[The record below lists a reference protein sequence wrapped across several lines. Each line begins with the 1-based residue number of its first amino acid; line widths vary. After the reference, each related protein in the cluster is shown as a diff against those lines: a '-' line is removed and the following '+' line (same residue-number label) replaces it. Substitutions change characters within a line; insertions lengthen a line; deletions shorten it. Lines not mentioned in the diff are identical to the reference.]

1 MTKHTL
7 SYGESVL
14 DFQLEQ
20 KPRKGLRISVLPDLS
35 VDVSAPEG
43 AKIDDIIARVRRRA
57 PWILRQIEYFK
68 GFFPKQPP
76 RKYINGES
84 HYYLGRHYR
93 LKIARGSRSEVKLCG
108 KHLVVTSTKSV
119 TSLRVKQLVY
129 EWYGARAEIL
139 FESAMRKAL
148 QKLLKHGITAPKIV
162 IKTMTSRWGSCL
174 HNTNKIILN
183 TELAKAPGYCIDYVI
198 MHELCHL
205 KCSNHTPGFYNFLSA
220 MMPDWKKRKERLEK
234 VIL

>member
-14 DFQLEQ
+14 DFRLEQ
-20 KPRKGLRISVLPDLS
+20 KPRKGLSISVLPDLS

-93 LKIARGSRSEVKLCG
+93 LKIARGSRNAVKLIG
-108 KHLVVTSTKSV
+108 KHLVVTVNKPPTP
-119 TSLRVKQLVY
+119 LRIKQLIY
-129 EWYGARAEIL
+129 EWYGARADIL
-139 FESAMRKAL
+139 FENAMRKAL
-148 QKLLKHGITAPKIV
+148 QKLLKYGITAPKLV

-174 HNTNKIILN
+174 RDRNKIILN
-183 TELAKAPGYCIDYVI
+183 TELAKASGYCIDYVI

-205 KCSNHTPGFYNFLSA
+205 KYANHTPSFYNFLGA
-220 MMPDWKKRKERLEK
+220 IMPDWKNRKDKLEK